1 MNNILNGAMLMV
13 SLVAAGAVSAVLI
26 FGAVAAM
33 VRIHER
39 WLEK

>member
-1 MNNILNGAMLMV
+1 MNNILNSAMLMV
-13 SLVAAGAVSAVLI
+13 SLVAAGVVSAVLI

-33 VRIHER
+33 VRISER